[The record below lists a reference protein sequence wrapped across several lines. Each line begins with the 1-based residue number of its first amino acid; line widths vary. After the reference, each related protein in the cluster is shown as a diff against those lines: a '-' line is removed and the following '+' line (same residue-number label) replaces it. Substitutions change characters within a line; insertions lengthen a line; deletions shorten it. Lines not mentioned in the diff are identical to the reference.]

1 MKPRKDSADKG
12 AGSGCMARLVRLSD
26 CWKERAARKFMDA
39 KGENDKMGRSL
50 IEHGAMCYFN
60 AAMELEEAL
69 KQIQAVSEP
78 QL

>member
-1 MKPRKDSADKG
+1 MKPRKDYADTG

-26 CWKERAARKFMDA
+26 CWKGRAAKKFMDA
-39 KGENDKMGRSL
+39 KDENDEMGRKL

-69 KQIQAVSEP
+69 KQNQAVSEP
-78 QL
+78 QP